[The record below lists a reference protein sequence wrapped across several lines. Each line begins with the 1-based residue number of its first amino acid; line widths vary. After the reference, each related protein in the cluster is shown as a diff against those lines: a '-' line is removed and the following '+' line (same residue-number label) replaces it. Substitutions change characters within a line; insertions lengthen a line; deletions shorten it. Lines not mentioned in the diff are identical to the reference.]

1 VSTHAGKYQLR
12 YPLRVLSLVE
22 FIDAAVD
29 TRYVSGP
36 FEERGGLMLVAFPG
50 SFKTTIVRAAVDH
63 HSDALITS
71 DLNVQQWMKIREDF
85 ITGRYNTLAFVDF
98 EKLYQ
103 RHSSTSSHIEGIIKG
118 LVAEGYG
125 TSPMGDQ
132 RMPTPLSQAIVI
144 GAMTSSCFEQRYAE
158 WQQNGF
164 LRRFLWLVVSV
175 HNINEVSKAIKRW
188 EKISFGRIVFKPVN
202 KQIPMQLPTHI
213 EALIENMMR
222 EQAGYNGT
230 AYILLKKIAA
240 VLHWKYD
247 GNGAGRKAQQILEE
261 IAPALSKKGGK
272 IVL

>member
-1 VSTHAGKYQLR
+1 V
-12 YPLRVLSLVE
+12 RVTSLVE
-22 FIDAAVD
+22 FIDAAAD
-29 TRYVSGP
+29 TRYVTGP

-63 HSDALITS
+63 HSDSLVTS
-71 DLNVQQWMKIREDF
+71 DLNVHQWMKIREDF
-85 ITGRYNTLAFVDF
+85 ITGRYSTLAFVDF

-125 TSPMGDQ
+125 TGPGGDQ
-132 RMPTPLSQAIVI
+132 RMPTPLSQATVI
-144 GAMTSSCFEQRYAE
+144 GAMTSSCFEQHYAE

-175 HNINEVSKAIKRW
+175 QNINEIGKAIRNW
-188 EKISFGRIVFKPVN
+188 EKIDFGKIVFRPVN
-202 KQIPMQLPTHI
+202 RQIPMQLPLHI
-213 EALIENMMR
+213 EQLLEKMMR

-230 AYILLKKIAA
+230 AYVLLKKIAA
-240 VLHWKYD
+240 VLHWKYE

-272 IVL
+272 IVLPVE